1 MIAKRNLTYHIDATV
16 SGRRIRQS
24 LRTTDWRLAHDRA
37 QELVR
42 QAKEGKLAAT
52 AVPLAKLKLPEA
64 FDRYLKERELE
75 ISNARHEWDCSKP
88 LRTFFE
94 GRRLDRITGD
104 DIRAFQARRIAQ
116 GKKPKTANLEVG
128 LLLRLLKRAKL
139 RHRVMDD
146 VKMLT
151 VVREPRQML
160 TAEEKRVVFET
171 ASRKPTWQT
180 AYCAALLTSNTS
192 MRPKELRRLL
202 WQDLDPVNRLVTV
215 RRSKNE
221 AGARVIPLNDE
232 AWSAIAA
239 MKQRADAVGTYA
251 PDNYIFHRQ
260 WPEVDPARPM
270 SGWRSA
276 WRALRKEAA
285 KAIPRLAKLRFYD
298 LRHQF
303 VTELCEAG
311 VPESVIRELAGHC
324 DPQMMRIY
332 SHPRVAARR
341 AAVEVLATVK
351 PSQLEGGYVTN
362 RVTKALPAGPPN
374 PQVVEEIN
382 RGERI

>member
-1 MIAKRNLTYHIDATV
+1 MRFHQL
-16 SGRRIRQS
+16 SER
-24 LRTTDWRLAHDRA
+24 WRVAARA

-202 WQDLDPVNRLVTV
+202 WQDLDPVL
-215 RRSKNE
+215 SE
-221 AGARVIPLNDE
+221 PSLE
-232 AWSAIAA
+232 C
-239 MKQRADAVGTYA
+239 
-251 PDNYIFHRQ
+251 
-260 WPEVDPARPM
+260 
-270 SGWRSA
+270 
-276 WRALRKEAA
+276 
-285 KAIPRLAKLRFYD
+285 
-298 LRHQF
+298 RH
-303 VTELCEAG
+303 A
-311 VPESVIRELAGHC
+311 ES
-324 DPQMMRIY
+324 
-332 SHPRVAARR
+332 
-341 AAVEVLATVK
+341 
-351 PSQLEGGYVTN
+351 
-362 RVTKALPAGPPN
+362 
-374 PQVVEEIN
+374 
-382 RGERI
+382 